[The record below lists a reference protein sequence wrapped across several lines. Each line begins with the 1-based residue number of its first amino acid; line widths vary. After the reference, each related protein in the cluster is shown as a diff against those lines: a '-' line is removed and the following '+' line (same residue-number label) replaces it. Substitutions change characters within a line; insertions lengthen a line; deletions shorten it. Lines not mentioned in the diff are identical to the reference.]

1 MKSFD
6 DSKVEKKK
14 KIGEG
19 SWRELSYKTDPRP
32 SYRPMY
38 KGNEITRANIAE
50 TTRGSS
56 GPKYICITVGG
67 SISYAHR

>member
-14 KIGEG
+14 KLAKVRGEN
-19 SWRELSYKTDPRP
+19 YPRP